1 MNISI
6 SKLIMFIITGFVVI
20 WIVFAMNVSDNHHHN
35 LGTYMDRYI
44 LVSIIYVLVLNI
56 LINLLEYIKDNYV

>member
-6 SKLIMFIITGFVVI
+6 GKLIMILIYGFVII
-20 WIVFAMNVSDNHHHN
+20 WIIFAHN
-35 LGTYMDRYI
+35 ISNNNPYLNAYMDRYI
-44 LVSIIYVLVLNI
+44 LVSIIYILVLNI